1 MWVIPLSLSL
11 TWPGPCGAK
20 RSKKGKL
27 EDRPELLW
35 KSLIF
40 SYFTI
45 LHHQKKSGSRKD
57 ETRKSRSKWAS
68 SGRNCTHIT
77 SSVRKRSEI
86 PATYSVVFIR
96 ERKMPGPL
104 RVQWD
109 SPPPSSPACLK
120 TRETLAKRCWPCT
133 SRKGELGLAKQLRK
147 TGKICNYYIFMAFC
161 ESFKT
166 DRYQAKL
173 ALKEVEQRVAD
184 TKCSMMAVFFE
195 YQGLVSILVMGILYI
210 YIIYI

>member
-1 MWVIPLSLSL
+1 MGQEK
-11 TWPGPCGAK
+11 TKPGKAGANEQVLAEIAHTSHQVSGK
-20 RSKKGKL
+20 GLKFLLLIRS
-27 EDRPELLW
+27 
-35 KSLIF
+35 F
-40 SYFTI
+40 SSEKEKCPDHCVY
-45 LHHQKKSGSRKD
+45 S
-57 ETRKSRSKWAS
+57 ETA
-68 SGRNCTHIT
+68 
-77 SSVRKRSEI
+77 
-86 PATYSVVFIR
+86 P
-96 ERKMPGPL
+96 
-104 RVQWD
+104 
-109 SPPPSSPACLK
+109 PACLK

-195 YQGLVSILVMGILYI
+195 YQGLVSILVIGILYI
-210 YIIYI
+210 FKQRHLVTRHCEPYHARMQCLKCEGLGTFLPS